1 MIAAFFPLKKLRR
14 NGKYFLL
21 GAILL
26 VGALAVYDMV
36 SAGRTWSSDTGEF
49 LHKWLPLQTVKT
61 VQTLSNKRNQ
71 TMKMCVVK
79 RNTRVETIINQ
90 PKTNVLV
97 FDFLQ
102 LQCVL

>member
-14 NGKYFLL
+14 NSKYFLL

-49 LHKWLPLQTVKT
+49 LNKWLPLQTIKNM
-61 VQTLSNKRNQ
+61 QTLSSKKKLKSNN
-71 TMKMCVVK
+71 
-79 RNTRVETIINQ
+79 ET
-90 PKTNVLV
+90 V
-97 FDFLQ
+97 
-102 LQCVL
+102 CR